1 MSKARLVI
9 TAVVVEGRTHAQA
22 AADYGVS
29 RSWVTR
35 LVARWRLEGDA
46 AFEPRSRRP
55 NTSPGGTDAAVVE
68 LICEMRR
75 QLTAAGLDAGPDT
88 IRWHLGH
95 HHGIEVSASTI
106 RRRLVAAGL
115 VVPEPRKRPKS
126 SYVRF
131 EADLPN
137 EMWQADMC
145 HWRLAGGSGAAQLR
159 DPQPCLDS
167 GPGPFATAPLAS
179 VHSRHEQQ
187 ATVLSARL
195 APQGFNAP
203 GALRRR
209 CVKDRA
215 SDAVVAG
222 L

>member
-1 MSKARLVI
+1 MI
-9 TAVVVEGRTHAQA
+9 Q
-22 AADYGVS
+22 
-29 RSWVTR
+29 
-35 LVARWRLEGDA
+35 
-46 AFEPRSRRP
+46 
-55 NTSPGGTDAAVVE
+55 
-68 LICEMRR
+68 MRR

-126 SYVRF
+126 SYLRF
-131 EADLPN
+131 AADLPN

-145 HWRLAGGSGAAQLR
+145 HWRLADGSGAAQLR